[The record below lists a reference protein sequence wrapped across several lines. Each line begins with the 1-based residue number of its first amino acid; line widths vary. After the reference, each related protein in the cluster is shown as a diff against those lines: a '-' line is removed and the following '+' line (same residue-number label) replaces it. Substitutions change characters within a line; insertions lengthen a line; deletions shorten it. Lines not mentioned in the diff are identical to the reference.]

1 MAWRLRGGEA
11 RGEEVAMAGLQGRV
25 LGGFQLGEQLTGG
38 GISDVYRG
46 RPARG
51 AGRDVVVKVVYPE
64 FAQQPGFQTRFRQ
77 IIQLSGRLA
86 NHPHI
91 LPLVASGEEGG
102 YLYLVTPYVA
112 AGTLKDLLA
121 KGGRFGIADA
131 GPFFRQL
138 CDALS
143 YAHSLGIVHGNL
155 KPSNIYLFEGRHV
168 LLGDFG
174 TLLDLRVM
182 DMNLAG
188 PGTEAFEFL
197 APEAAGGQATQAGD
211 VYSVGGL
218 LSSPPPPDSPR
229 PGTTPHGGVAAH
241 VRPVPPQP
249 AQGDPPRAPPVL
261 PPHPGIHRAL

>member
-1 MAWRLRGGEA
+1 
-11 RGEEVAMAGLQGRV
+11 MAGLQGRV

-38 GISDVYRG
+38 GISGISDVYRG

-211 VYSVGGL
+211 PC
-218 LSSPPPPDSPR
+218 SSPPSL
-229 PGTTPHGGVAAH
+229 GT
-241 VRPVPPQP
+241 R
-249 AQGDPPRAPPVL
+249 RFAPP
-261 PPHPGIHRAL
+261 HRMRSSRRMCAWSRRNWRR

>member
-1 MAWRLRGGEA
+1 
-11 RGEEVAMAGLQGRV
+11 MAGLQGRV
-25 LGGFQLGEQLTGG
+25 LGGFQLGERLTGG
-38 GISDVYRG
+38 GMSDVYRG
-46 RPARG
+46 RRARG
-51 AGRDVVVKVVYPE
+51 AGRDVVVKVIYPE

-86 NHPHI
+86 SHPHI

-121 KGGRFGIADA
+121 RGGRFGIADA
-131 GPFFRQL
+131 APFFRQL

-143 YAHSLGIVHGNL
+143 YAHSLAIVHGNL
-155 KPSNIYLFEGRHV
+155 KPRNIYFFEGRHV
-168 LLGDFG
+168 LLGDFA

-188 PGTEAFEFL
+188 SGTEAFEFL

-211 VYSVGGL
+211 IFIVGGL
-218 LSSPPPPDSPR
+218 LLP
-229 PGTTPHGGVAAH
+229 TPFREEPFCPA
-241 VRPVPPQP
+241 PPQ
-249 AQGDPPRAPPVL
+249 L
-261 PPHPGIHRAL
+261 

>member
-1 MAWRLRGGEA
+1 
-11 RGEEVAMAGLQGRV
+11 MAGLQGRV
-25 LGGFQLGEQLTGG
+25 LGGFQLGERLTGG

-46 RPARG
+46 RAAKG
-51 AGRDVVVKVVYPE
+51 AGRAVVVKVIYPE

-102 YLYLVTPYVA
+102 YLYLVTPYVN
-112 AGTLKDLLA
+112 AGTLQDLLA

-131 GPFFRQL
+131 APFFRQL

-188 PGTEAFEFL
+188 SGTEAFEFL
-197 APEAAGGQATQAGD
+197 APEAAGGQATQAGGTFM
-211 VYSVGGL
+211 VGAL
-218 LSSPPPPDSPR
+218 PLPPPPRHP
-229 PGTTPHGGVAAH
+229 
-241 VRPVPPQP
+241 PVP
-249 AQGDPPRAPPVL
+249 APPPHQVPAARSRL
-261 PPHPGIHRAL
+261 GPPPAVPGHTHVGPP

>member
-91 LPLVASGEEGG
+91 LALVASGEEGG
-102 YLYLVTPYVA
+102 YLYLVAPYVA
-112 AGTLKDLLA
+112 AGPLKDLLA

-138 CDALS
+138 CDAPA

-155 KPSNIYLFEGRHV
+155 KPSNIYLFAGRHV

-188 PGTEAFEFL
+188 PWTEAFEFL
-197 APEAAGGQATQAGD
+197 APEAAGGQATQAGGR
-211 VYSVGGL
+211 YSVRAL
-218 LSSPPPPDSPR
+218 LFSSPPPDAPLCAAPPHDGLPAPLR
-229 PGTTPHGGVAAH
+229 PGP
-241 VRPVPPQP
+241 
-249 AQGDPPRAPPVL
+249 
-261 PPHPGIHRAL
+261 